1 MAAPETASSRVHAS
15 LLTAKSPGAIAIVAL
30 HGESAALERTIAA
43 LCERDRPTAVGGVAL
58 RRLADLDE
66 GLVVRLRD
74 DLAWLMPHGGV
85 RIVERL
91 AEALVRCGVAWLDPP
106 GEALDAF
113 PEAADAIEAEMLS
126 RLAEAASPLAIPL
139 LLDQPRRWRER
150 VARKAAAPPFT
161 DADRARWQRLDRL
174 IEPPT
179 VCVIG
184 PPNAGKSTLAN
195 TLAGRGVA
203 LASPIAGTTRDFVS
217 TRIDLAGLVV
227 EWIDLPGFRDR
238 GDPVADPIEARAV
251 ELARA
256 ISREADRAKPIWRSA
271 PRPARASRNWFVPFA
286 THSCLRKTSSTR
298 GCGRHFIAAGDRAE
312 REGSGRDA
320 RGPPIQASVAARS
333 TERAHRD
340 PQPTELE
347 TSTDPRRCTRC
358 RRRASGRSPRS
369 RNRSG
374 GRPPRRRR
382 PCPRCCGASAP
393 SSRPT
398 RGSR

>member
-106 GEALDAF
+106 GEAFDAF

-251 ELARA
+251 ELA
-256 ISREADRAKPIWRSA
+256 
-271 PRPARASRNWFVPFA
+271 
-286 THSCLRKTSSTR
+286 
-298 GCGRHFIAAGDRAE
+298 CGIA
-312 REGSGRDA
+312 RDA
-320 RGPPIQASVAARS
+320 DLRLLLAAP
-333 TERAHRD
+333 D
-340 PQPTELE
+340 QPW
-347 TSTDPRRCTRC
+347 
-358 RRRASGRSPRS
+358 
-369 RNRSG
+369 
-374 GRPPRRRR
+374 
-382 PCPRCCGASAP
+382 SAIEDEA
-393 SSRPT
+393 
-398 RGSR
+398 

>member
-161 DADRARWQRLDRL
+161 DADRARWRRLDRL

-256 ISREADRAKPIWRSA
+256 ISREADLRLLLAAPDQPWSAIEDEAESRTPILRAMSKSDLPE
-271 PRPARASRNWFVPFA
+271 
-286 THSCLRKTSSTR
+286 
-298 GCGRHFIAAGDRAE
+298 AAA
-312 REGSGRDA
+312 
-320 RGPPIQASVAARS
+320 
-333 TERAHRD
+333 
-340 PQPTELE
+340 
-347 TSTDPRRCTRC
+347 
-358 RRRASGRSPRS
+358 SPRS
-369 RNRSG
+369 READLAISAATGAGLSELVRAVRDALVPQEDLEHPGVWSPLHRGRRS
-374 GRPPRRRR
+374 R
-382 PCPRCCGASAP
+382 GA
-393 SSRPT
+393 
-398 RGSR
+398 